1 MQTKCFKEDLCLSR
15 RSISS
20 EVLICIEQTLN
31 AKKTILTN
39 GLNVLNTS
47 VPPLNLAR
55 LALLILTMRLKMV
68 VHDRRGINL
77 NYLAT
82 EIKNE

>member
-1 MQTKCFKEDLCLSR
+1 MPKR
-15 RSISS
+15 I
-20 EVLICIEQTLN
+20 
-31 AKKTILTN
+31 ILTN

-47 VPPLNLAR
+47 VPPLNLAT

-68 VHDRRGINL
+68 VHERRGINL